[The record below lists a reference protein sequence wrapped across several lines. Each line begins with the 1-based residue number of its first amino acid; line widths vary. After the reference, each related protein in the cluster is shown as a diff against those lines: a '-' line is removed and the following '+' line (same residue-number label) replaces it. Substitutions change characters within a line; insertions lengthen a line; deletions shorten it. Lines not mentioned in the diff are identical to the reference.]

1 MASAFFLPGFALFCV
16 DDFFEART
24 ASRRATRAV
33 MTAVGA
39 QSGYAGGGGGG
50 GGGGAIQSK
59 KFIPPEKLNENDTS
73 TARLARAKKK
83 RGPGGVSTCKAVRV
97 LWN

>member
-59 KFIPPEKLNENDTS
+59 KFIPPEKLNEREPHDTS
-73 TARLARAKKK
+73 THGQK
-83 RGPGGVSTCKAVRV
+83 RSEVGACE
-97 LWN
+97 

>member
-59 KFIPPEKLNENDTS
+59 KFIPPESSMSRANDTS
-73 TARLARAKKK
+73 TPGKKK
-83 RGPGGVSTCKAVRV
+83 RGR
-97 LWN
+97 